1 MLPLSHED
9 VPFYLTR
16 VTSDHTRHP
25 ISAHHSYT
33 KPVHALVYPSTCRQ
47 NADRKKMYRKERD
60 MKHLTGGFLDFR
72 LEQNETS
79 PPCAGGG
86 VTAVCVAY
94 GIATQ
99 PNWR

>member
-1 MLPLSHED
+1 MLWFIPARAGKMQTE
-9 VPFYLTR
+9 
-16 VTSDHTRHP
+16 
-25 ISAHHSYT
+25 
-33 KPVHALVYPSTCRQ
+33 
-47 NADRKKMYRKERD
+47 KKMYRKERD

-99 PNWR
+99 PNRR